1 MLNRCIEYQPV
12 SSFLEAVQRLTSR
25 TDVSVTCLERISLQ
39 LDVLKPSIRGAEKS
53 ADFNS
58 IN

>member
-1 MLNRCIEYQPV
+1 M

-39 LDVLKPSIRGAEKS
+39 LDILKPPIGSTEKVS
-53 ADFNS
+53 GFQQHQLMNLCF
-58 IN
+58 IITI

>member
-1 MLNRCIEYQPV
+1 M

-25 TDVSVTCLERISLQ
+25 TDVSITCLERISLQ
-39 LDVLKPSIRGAEKS
+39 LDILKPPIRSTEKS
-53 ADFNS
+53 VHFSS